1 MGLKDYTDESIS
13 KFFNPCNPL
22 EQFKFLCSRSA
33 VAEDEP
39 GKEAEAGDA
48 LASPMQADAAW
59 RRHRQAERYRKS

>member
-1 MGLKDYTDESIS
+1 MA
-13 KFFNPCNPL
+13 L
-22 EQFKFLCSRSA
+22 EQVKFLCSRSA
-33 VAEDEP
+33 VAEDEL

>member
-1 MGLKDYTDESIS
+1 MPEEILGTFLKSR
-13 KFFNPCNPL
+13 L